1 MLGRAE
7 KWLRLRIAATVAL
20 IWLAAF
26 ALAIRVSHAS
36 LAAAALPD
44 AIAAGIALVGFR
56 WPASR
61 RVGAACALVA
71 TAVHPAKVLPW
82 TLAAICMTLVVD
94 RQAGAVRE
102 PSLSELDRC
111 LERCRR
117 RGEPATVLFLDIE
130 ADVNALRKLLRS
142 ARVTDSLV
150 VSRSRSRFQVYGLL
164 DGTDHT
170 RANVRARFGDALSG
184 ARPMCG
190 WASYPADGLTLDVLL
205 EHARRSVV
213 SESASSELS
222 TEPAPVQPSLEAL
235 PELGAEHA

>member
-7 KWLRLRIAATVAL
+7 RWLALRVAATVAL

-26 ALAIRVSHAS
+26 ALAILVSHAS
-36 LAAAALPD
+36 VAAAALPD
-44 AIAAGIALVGFR
+44 AIASGIALVGFR
-56 WPASR
+56 WPTSR

-94 RQAGAVRE
+94 RHVSAVRA
-102 PSLSELDRC
+102 PSLSELDRY

-130 ADVNALRKLLRS
+130 ADVNVLRNLLRS

-170 RANVRARFGDALSG
+170 RATVTARFGDALTG
-184 ARPMCG
+184 AGPMFG
-190 WASYPADGLTLDVLL
+190 WATYPTDGLTLDVLL
-205 EHARRSVV
+205 DHARKSAAT
-213 SESASSELS
+213 ESASSELPA
-222 TEPAPVQPSLEAL
+222 EPATVHPGLEAL